1 MIKILILG
9 RTQFLYNTAVK
20 ISEELSKVAV
30 CGIVT
35 AKAAPEYTKKEK
47 DFFELASKIGV
58 PFFTSL
64 KDKNLCEYLKK
75 VKVDIGV
82 SVNWPLIIGED
93 FIKLFKLGVLNAHM
107 GDLPRYRGNAC
118 PNWAIINGE
127 EKVALTVHLMEGGK
141 LDCGR
146 VIFQSYF
153 NVNEN
158 TYIEDIYSWAE
169 KEIPRLFCKA
179 IDILKDNPGYSLKY
193 VSENDPESLR
203 CYPRRPED
211 GKIDWD
217 RDAEYIHRLI
227 RASGYPFAGAFSFL
241 DGKEKITIWRAELYD
256 DGEKFLAVP
265 GQIAELGKNYFVV
278 ITGKGKL
285 KITKWDCKSLICSIR
300 QRLI

>member
-1 MIKILILG
+1 MNLWVTKPLMKSISKNRLNSKQK
-9 RTQFLYNTAVK
+9 RRPDYAPNT
-20 ISEELSKVAV
+20 
-30 CGIVT
+30 T
-35 AKAAPEYTKKEK
+35 H
-47 DFFELASKIGV
+47 FF
-58 PFFTSL
+58 
-64 KDKNLCEYLKK
+64 
-75 VKVDIGV
+75 
-82 SVNWPLIIGED
+82 
-93 FIKLFKLGVLNAHM
+93 VLTT
-107 GDLPRYRGNAC
+107 GSTL
-118 PNWAIINGE
+118 
-127 EKVALTVHLMEGGK
+127 
-141 LDCGR
+141 
-146 VIFQSYF
+146 
-153 NVNEN
+153 
-158 TYIEDIYSWAE
+158 DIYSWAE